1 MSREVEPLLAVL
13 RGFLDWRVGVNSAGI
28 GLGCRTFVQERAAD
42 GWFLSS
48 TSG

>member
-1 MSREVEPLLAVL
+1 MSREVEPLWAVL
-13 RGFLDWRVGVNSAGI
+13 RGFLDWRVGVNRANF
-28 GLGCRTFVQERAAD
+28 GLGLCTFVLETAAD